1 MLWGTRNRPPDWC
14 QPAPSHTTTAC
25 APSAICV
32 LISLRCSDIA
42 SALTLGMMIA
52 APTLRAWQMA
62 PNRYAESW
70 RLSRTMGGREP
81 TGAQMYSRLPFWPT
95 RASSLH
101 EGSVVNASISLPPG
115 SDIRDRVVV
124 EAGAVFSLSCSC
136 CVTLHAVGPLIDPSP

>member
-81 TGAQMYSRLPFWPT
+81 DRCPNVFQAAFLADPCFVLEPDLNRL
-95 RASSLH
+95 AC
-101 EGSVVNASISLPPG
+101 G
-115 SDIRDRVVV
+115 
-124 EAGAVFSLSCSC
+124 
-136 CVTLHAVGPLIDPSP
+136 

>member
-95 RASSLH
+95 RASSW
-101 EGSVVNASISLPPG
+101 NQISIGLPAA
-115 SDIRDRVVV
+115 
-124 EAGAVFSLSCSC
+124 EAGTAW
-136 CVTLHAVGPLIDPSP
+136 VTRVAKFF